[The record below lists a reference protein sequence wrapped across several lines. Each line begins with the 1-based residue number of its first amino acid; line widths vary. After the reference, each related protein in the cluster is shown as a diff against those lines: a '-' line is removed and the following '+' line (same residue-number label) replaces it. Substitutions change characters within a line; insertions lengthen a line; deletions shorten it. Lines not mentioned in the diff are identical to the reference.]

1 MTTDCAYL
9 IPGFLG
15 FGQIGSLA
23 YFSDEKSLGLDDT
36 FRRRGIQVYRLKT
49 LPTASI
55 ELRARAVAR
64 EILAQEVVGKASTRI
79 HLIGH
84 STGGLDACELVS
96 RLPDYGGALQGKI
109 ASITTIATPHYGTP
123 LADFFDWIGAERLL
137 ALAGTIGATI
147 PWSWFSFLTDVP
159 IVRDIRDSGLGI
171 LKAVAGLT
179 STLLEGLVD
188 LVAAAWTAGAGAVL
202 YEYFDRMARHQG
214 ALRQLTQS
222 RGPYRFREGIRCF
235 SYLTGAPPTGDGM
248 PLSRALYSLL
258 YRITGQLRED
268 HFPPLPPCMA
278 IAGGIPDL
286 NDGVVPTRSMVWGQC
301 LGYLP
306 GDHMDIIGHPNLLE
320 PINPPSDPM
329 IKHAHEV
336 IADALVS
343 N

>member
-23 YFSDEKSLGLDDT
+23 YFSDEKSLGLDDI
-36 FRRRGIQVYRLKT
+36 FLRRGIQVHRLKT

-64 EILAQEVVGKASTRI
+64 EILAQEVAGKASTRI

-96 RLPDYGGALQGKI
+96 RLPEYGGALQGKI

-137 ALAGTIGATI
+137 ALAGTIGTTI

-159 IVRDIRDSGLGI
+159 IVREIRDSGLGI
-171 LKAVAGLT
+171 LKEVAGLT
-179 STLLEGLVD
+179 CTLLEGLVD
-188 LVAAAWTAGAGAVL
+188 LVAAAWTAGAGSVL

-222 RGPYRFREGIRCF
+222 RTPYSFPEGIRCF
-235 SYLTGAPPTGDGM
+235 SYLTGAAPAGDAM

-258 YRITGQLRED
+258 YQATGQVCED
-268 HFPPLPPCMA
+268 HYPPLPPCME
-278 IAGGIPDL
+278 IADGTPAL
-286 NDGVVPTRSMVWGQC
+286 NDGIVPTRSMVWGRC

-306 GDHMDIIGHPNLLE
+306 GDHMDIIGHRHLLE
-320 PINPPSDPM
+320 PVNALSYEKIRQ
-329 IKHAHEV
+329 AHEV
-336 IADALVS
+336 IAEALA
-343 N
+343 NN